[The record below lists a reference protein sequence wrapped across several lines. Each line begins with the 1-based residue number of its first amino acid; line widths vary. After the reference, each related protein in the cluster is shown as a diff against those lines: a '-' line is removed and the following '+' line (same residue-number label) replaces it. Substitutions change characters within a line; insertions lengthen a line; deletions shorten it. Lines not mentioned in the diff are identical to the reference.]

1 MDPEFVRD
9 NSRSIARSVLK
20 WGRAHF
26 QDYPWRHTSSPWLG
40 LIAEIMLAR
49 TRASTVVPVWTEFS
63 SRYPTPEDF
72 LNAPVGEPEN
82 LIESLGLRWRA
93 PLVRSLAENLAGN
106 DVPRDPHEL
115 EKLPGVGR
123 YVAAAYASFHG
134 NRRAVIIDANVV
146 RLIARMN
153 GREYGPETR
162 RERWLNDLADD
173 MTPVR
178 AFRDYNYGILD
189 LSMTVCVR
197 NPACHECPVIKFCS
211 YGARSSVENED
222 HDPAE
227 PGIR

>member
-9 NSRSIARSVLK
+9 NSRSIARAVLK

-26 QDYPWRHTSSPWLG
+26 QEYPWRHTSSPWLG

-49 TRASTVVPVWTEFS
+49 TRAVSVVPVWIEFS
-63 SRYPTPEDF
+63 SRYPTPED
-72 LNAPVGEPEN
+72 LLSAPAGEPEN

-93 PLVRSLAENLAGN
+93 PLVRSLARNLAGH

-115 EKLPGVGR
+115 EQLPGVGR
-123 YVAAAYASFHG
+123 YVAAAHASFHG
-134 NRRAVIIDANVV
+134 NRRAVTVDANVV
-146 RLIARMN
+146 RLITRMT

-162 RERWLNDLADD
+162 RERWLNDLAGD

-189 LSMTVCVR
+189 LSMTVCIR
-197 NPACHECPVIKFCS
+197 KPACDECPVIKFCS
-211 YGARSSVENED
+211 YGSNISAGIRD
-222 HDPAE
+222 HGAAE
-227 PGIR
+227 PDVR